1 MNLLYLSDAAR
12 QCSSNRAALFFRV
25 FEGIYLSCTKT
36 STLRRREDSSS
47 RLGGSLHEVHLEE
60 RLEVE
65 VSHLVLVRN
74 AQELGQRGVR
84 EDAALERRVEAAVLL
99 DIARDE
105 LRHLC
110 LRALLTRLQAH
121 ERAELIRQRALDQ
134 EGVVGAASLPRL
146 ALLRGHVLRVL
157 LLLLLDLARLALGG
171 LDRIGDRLRGLA
183 DTGRQLHRQRLE
195 LLSKAGEDHIRVLNR
210 LHDGRG
216 RGRLDRRHRH
226 DGLGRGGGLL
236 SLDRLGLHDLDGGSR
251 RSGGDNGGRGGRLG
265 GGGGLLS
272 RHLV

>member
-1 MNLLYLSDAAR
+1 M
-12 QCSSNRAALFFRV
+12 
-25 FEGIYLSCTKT
+25 
-36 STLRRREDSSS
+36 
-47 RLGGSLHEVHLEE
+47 HLQE
-60 RLEVE
+60 RLQVQ
-65 VSHLVLVRN
+65 VRHLLLVRN
-74 AQELGQRGVR
+74 AQELGQRRVR
-84 EDAALERRVEAAVLL
+84 QDAALEVRVEAAVLL
-99 DIARDE
+99 DVARDE
-105 LRHLC
+105 LRDLR
-110 LRALLTRLQAH
+110 LRALLSRLETH
-121 ERAELIRQRALDQ
+121 ERAQLIRQRALHE

-195 LLSKAGEDHIRVLNR
+195 LLSKAGEDHIRVLDR
-210 LHDGRG
+210 LHDGGG

-226 DGLGRGGGLL
+226 NGLGRGGGLL
-236 SLDRLGLHDLDGGSR
+236 SLDRLRLGDLDRGSR